1 MKVWNR
7 SLGDASIHV
16 SALVVL
22 GLLAFMYQDKPSG
35 SAPSGRQKHPSSCR
49 ACASDP
55 PGAAAKVEAFLV
67 KAGCIDD
74 PRYTE

>member
-1 MKVWNR
+1 MKVWTR

-55 PGAAAKVEAFLV
+55 PAAKVEAFLV